1 MLSKV
6 EFKQFHLF
14 NKVFTYFMS
23 LPIYV
28 FVLTNSIKMF
38 VMLLSKNI
46 VLIYILLAKSYKFE
60 LNVKITILN
69 FINFRDIYFMKERKQ
84 KKLITKYDM
93 IKR

>member
-1 MLSKV
+1 
-6 EFKQFHLF
+6 
-14 NKVFTYFMS
+14 MS
-23 LPIYV
+23 FPIYI

-60 LNVKITILN
+60 LNEKITILN
-69 FINFRDIYFMKERKQ
+69 FINFRDIYFIKERKQ

>member
-1 MLSKV
+1 
-6 EFKQFHLF
+6 
-14 NKVFTYFMS
+14 MS
-23 LPIYV
+23 LPIYI

-60 LNVKITILN
+60 LNEKITILN

>member
-1 MLSKV
+1 
-6 EFKQFHLF
+6 
-14 NKVFTYFMS
+14 MS

-60 LNVKITILN
+60 LNEKITILN
-69 FINFRDIYFMKERKQ
+69 FINFRDIYFIKERKQ

>member
-1 MLSKV
+1 MYN
-6 EFKQFHLF
+6 F
-14 NKVFTYFMS
+14 
-23 LPIYV
+23 
-28 FVLTNSIKMF
+28 LT
-38 VMLLSKNI
+38 
-46 VLIYILLAKSYKFE
+46 KSYIFE

>member
-1 MLSKV
+1 
-6 EFKQFHLF
+6 
-14 NKVFTYFMS
+14 MS
-23 LPIYV
+23 FPIYI

>member
-1 MLSKV
+1 
-6 EFKQFHLF
+6 
-14 NKVFTYFMS
+14 MS
-23 LPIYV
+23 LPIYI

-69 FINFRDIYFMKERKQ
+69 FINFRDIYFIKERKQ

>member
-1 MLSKV
+1 M
-6 EFKQFHLF
+6 F
-14 NKVFTYFMS
+14 
-23 LPIYV
+23 LPIYI

>member
-1 MLSKV
+1 M
-6 EFKQFHLF
+6 F
-14 NKVFTYFMS
+14 
-23 LPIYV
+23 LPIYI

-60 LNVKITILN
+60 LNEKITILN
-69 FINFRDIYFMKERKQ
+69 FINFRDIYFIKERRQ

>member
-1 MLSKV
+1 
-6 EFKQFHLF
+6 
-14 NKVFTYFMS
+14 MS

-60 LNVKITILN
+60 LNEKITILN

>member
-1 MLSKV
+1 M
-6 EFKQFHLF
+6 F
-14 NKVFTYFMS
+14 
-23 LPIYV
+23 LPSYI

-60 LNVKITILN
+60 LNEKITIFN
-69 FINFRDIYFMKERKQ
+69 FINFRDIYFIKERKQ

>member
-1 MLSKV
+1 
-6 EFKQFHLF
+6 
-14 NKVFTYFMS
+14 MS
-23 LPIYV
+23 LPIYI

-46 VLIYILLAKSYKFE
+46 VLIYILLTKSYKFE

>member
-1 MLSKV
+1 
-6 EFKQFHLF
+6 
-14 NKVFTYFMS
+14 MS

>member
-1 MLSKV
+1 
-6 EFKQFHLF
+6 
-14 NKVFTYFMS
+14 MS
-23 LPIYV
+23 LPIYI

-60 LNVKITILN
+60 LNEKITILN
-69 FINFRDIYFMKERKQ
+69 FINFRDIYFIKERKQ

>member
-1 MLSKV
+1 MFLR
-6 EFKQFHLF
+6 
-14 NKVFTYFMS
+14 
-23 LPIYV
+23 IYI

-60 LNVKITILN
+60 LNEKITILN
-69 FINFRDIYFMKERKQ
+69 FINFRDIYFIKERKQ

>member
-1 MLSKV
+1 M
-6 EFKQFHLF
+6 F
-14 NKVFTYFMS
+14 
-23 LPIYV
+23 LPIYI

-60 LNVKITILN
+60 LNEKITILN
-69 FINFRDIYFMKERKQ
+69 FINFRDIYFIKERKQ

>member
-1 MLSKV
+1 
-6 EFKQFHLF
+6 
-14 NKVFTYFMS
+14 MS

-60 LNVKITILN
+60 LNEKITILN
-69 FINFRDIYFMKERKQ
+69 FINNKI
-84 KKLITKYDM
+84 
-93 IKR
+93 

>member
-1 MLSKV
+1 M
-6 EFKQFHLF
+6 F
-14 NKVFTYFMS
+14 
-23 LPIYV
+23 LPIYI

-69 FINFRDIYFMKERKQ
+69 FINFRDIYFIKERKQ

>member
-1 MLSKV
+1 
-6 EFKQFHLF
+6 
-14 NKVFTYFMS
+14 MS
-23 LPIYV
+23 LPIYI